1 MPIIYTYPTKTTP
14 NDNDLLLIS
23 DSQDGNSTKKIKIS
37 SLPGGSGAGVSSIT
51 SANAAITVTS
61 PTSTAVMT
69 SVAYSGGANIGHVP
83 TGGDN
88 TTFLRGD
95 GTWVVPTDLGLTSV
109 GLAMPAALSVS
120 GSPLTSN
127 GTITVSGAGTTSQFI
142 DGTGALQT
150 NSLNSLTDV
159 LVDTTGANNSF
170 YIGDVPTNAA
180 SSGES
185 NISIG
190 TDALKTVNAGASSN
204 IAIGTDT
211 LAAVTTGDRNIG
223 IGEAALNNTNGEDNV
238 AIGLQAGQ
246 HTTGNDNTLIGY
258 QAGLGSAGNSTYSS
272 SVLIGHGAGS
282 ALTTGLTN
290 IAIGKDAGNTTTTGG
305 GNVVIGSNA
314 DVAAGASDNAI
325 AIGDNASADTGGL
338 AIGRNTVAG
347 NSELAIGNITLDATT
362 ITNQPTHLPIKING
376 VQYYLK
382 LYNIP

>member
-1 MPIIYTYPTKTTP
+1 
-14 NDNDLLLIS
+14 LIS

-51 SANAAITVTS
+51 SANAAITVAN

-150 NSLNSLTDV
+150 NNLDNLTDV
-159 LVDTTGANNSF
+159 LVKPGESHLSIF
-170 YIGDVPTNAA
+170 IGDIPTNA
-180 SSGES
+180 SNSGES
-185 NISIG
+185 NIGIG
-190 TDALKTVNAGASSN
+190 TDALKIITTGAASN
-204 IAIGTDT
+204 IGIGTDS
-211 LAAVTTGDRNIG
+211 LSAITTGDRNIG
-223 IGEAALNNTNGEDNV
+223 IGEASLTASNGTNNI
-238 AIGLQAGQ
+238 AIGVQAGQ
-246 HTTGNDNTLIGY
+246 HTTGNDNTILGD
-258 QAGLGSAGNSTYSS
+258 QAGLGSLGNSTYSS

-282 ALTTGLTN
+282 ALTTGVTN
-290 IAIGKDAGNTTTTGG
+290 INIGKDAGNTTTTGG
-305 GNVVIGSNA
+305 GNVVIGPNA
-314 DVAAGASDNAI
+314 DTAASSTDNAV
-325 AIGDNASADTGGL
+325 AIGDNASAATGGI

-347 NSELAIGNITLDATT
+347 NSELAIGNITLNAGT

>member
-1 MPIIYTYPTKTTP
+1 MAIIYSYPTKTTP

-23 DSQDGNSTKKIKIS
+23 DSQDGNITKKIKIS
-37 SLPGGSGAGVSSIT
+37 TLPGGSEAGVSSIT
-51 SANAAITVTS
+51 SANAAITVTN
-61 PTSTAVMT
+61 PTSTAVVT

-83 TGGDN
+83 TGGDADS
-88 TTFLRGD
+88 FLKGD
-95 GTWVVPTDLGLTSV
+95 GTWQRPDDTGLTSV

-170 YIGDVPTNAA
+170 YIGDIPTNAA
-180 SSGES
+180 LSGES
-185 NISIG
+185 NIGIG
-190 TDALKTVNAGASSN
+190 TDSLKTVNAGASSN

-211 LAAVTTGDRNIG
+211 LAGVTNGDRNIAV
-223 IGEAALNNTNGEDNV
+223 GEGALTTTNGADNIAV
-238 AIGLQAGQ
+238 GLQAGQ
-246 HTTGNDNTLIGY
+246 HTTGNENVLLGY
-258 QAGLGSAGNSTYSS
+258 RAGLGSLGNSTYSS
-272 SVLIGHGAGS
+272 SVLIGYGAGS

-290 IAIGKDAGNTTTTGG
+290 INIGKDAGDTTTTGG
-305 GNVVIGSNA
+305 GNVIIGSNA
-314 DVAAGASDNAI
+314 DVAAGATDNAI
-325 AIGDNASADTGGL
+325 AIGDNASADTGGI

-347 NSELAIGNITLDATT
+347 SSELAIGNITLNAGT